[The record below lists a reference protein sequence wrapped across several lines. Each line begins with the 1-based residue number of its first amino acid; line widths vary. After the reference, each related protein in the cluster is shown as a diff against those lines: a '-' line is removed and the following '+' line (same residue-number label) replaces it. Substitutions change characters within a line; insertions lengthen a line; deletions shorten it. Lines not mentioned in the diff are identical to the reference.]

1 MSLFET
7 KNFVHGIIIQQ
18 YIGVSICSL
27 LVYDNCE
34 LQISQ
39 IFECIYTYNNIS
51 NYKGQRGINLLSVT
65 FHLYLGSF
73 RSSTFGY
80 VRIYIIVSDFVPF
93 SSLFKLIRASD

>member
-7 KNFVHGIIIQQ
+7 KNYVHGTIIRQ
-18 YIGVSICSL
+18 YIQVSICSL

-51 NYKGQRGINLLSVT
+51 NYKG
-65 FHLYLGSF
+65 
-73 RSSTFGY
+73 
-80 VRIYIIVSDFVPF
+80 
-93 SSLFKLIRASD
+93 

>member
-39 IFECIYTYNNIS
+39 IFECMYMYTYNKIS
-51 NYKGQRGINLLSVT
+51 DYKG
-65 FHLYLGSF
+65 
-73 RSSTFGY
+73 
-80 VRIYIIVSDFVPF
+80 
-93 SSLFKLIRASD
+93 